1 MQKEV
6 VSCEKTREIRGVKLT
21 PVVRST
27 LTWVE
32 TGGTVSFYASM
43 QPVYILIEFELE
55 VRALRATGEEIT
67 LQQLCSECPAIRE
80 GLVEGFPVLLA
91 QQGR

>member
-6 VSCEKTREIRGVKLT
+6 VSCEKTLEIMGVKLT
-21 PVVRST
+21 PVVKLT

-32 TGGTVSFYASM
+32 TGGSVSFYATV
-43 QPVYILIEFELE
+43 QPVYLLIESGLG

-67 LQQLCSECPAIRE
+67 LQQICSEYPAIRE
-80 GLVEGFPVLLA
+80 GLVEGFPALLA
-91 QQGR
+91 PGY

>member
-6 VSCEKTREIRGVKLT
+6 VSCEKPREIMGVKLT

-32 TGGTVSFYASM
+32 IGGTVSFYASR
-43 QPVYILIEFELE
+43 QPVYLLIESPQD

-67 LQQLCSECPAIRE
+67 LQQVCSECPAIRE
-80 GLVEGFPVLLA
+80 DLVEGFPARPVP
-91 QQGR
+91 GY